1 MQRCPEWF
9 FCYTAAMISIPP
21 LLITEQP
28 AAHVLLVTLNRPEAA
43 NALSQ
48 KMGEEIAQCFASL
61 PADTRAV
68 IITGSGKHFCAGA
81 DLKERKGM
89 SNEQWHTQHAAF
101 EAALHALL
109 DCPVPVIAAVNGA
122 AYGGGLELAL
132 ACDFVYAS
140 ANARFALTETTLGII
155 PGMGGTQ
162 HLPRAAGLRRAK
174 ELIFTGT
181 AFGAEDALRYGVANR
196 VCNPE
201 SLKADALQT
210 ACCIAANAP
219 LAIRAAKRAMRH
231 GIEMPICEALACEL
245 TQYETLLGTK
255 DRQEGINAFNEK
267 RKPSFTGT

>member
-1 MQRCPEWF
+1 MTVSF
-9 FCYTAAMISIPP
+9 ST
-21 LLITEQP
+21 ITIHSP
-28 AAHVLLVTLNRPEAA
+28 APHIILVTLSRPDAA

-48 KMGEEIAQCFASL
+48 KMGEELAQCFSAL
-61 PADTRAV
+61 PEATRAV

-81 DLKERKGM
+81 DLKERKDM
-89 SNEQWHTQHAAF
+89 TNEQWHTQHAAF

-109 DCPVPVIAAVNGA
+109 DCSVPVIAAVNGA

-132 ACDFVYAS
+132 ACDFIYAS
-140 ANARFALTETTLGII
+140 ASARFALTETTLGII

-174 ELIFTGT
+174 ELIYTGT

-196 VCNPE
+196 ICNPE
-201 SLKADALQT
+201 SLQADTLAT

-219 LAIRAAKRAMRH
+219 LAVRAAKQAIRQ
-231 GIEMPICEALACEL
+231 GIEMPISEALACEL
-245 TQYETLLGTK
+245 TQYETLLGTS

-267 RKPSFTGT
+267 RKASFTGA

>member
-1 MQRCPEWF
+1 MTSSFSTITIDWPAP
-9 FCYTAAMISIPP
+9 YVA
-21 LLITEQP
+21 LIT
-28 AAHVLLVTLNRPEAA
+28 LSRPDAA

-48 KMGEEIAQCFASL
+48 KMGEELAHSVTSL
-61 PADTRAV
+61 PEDVRA
-68 IITGSGKHFCAGA
+68 IILTGAGKHFCAGA

-89 SNEQWHTQHAAF
+89 TSEQWHTQHAAF

-109 DCPVPVIAAVNGA
+109 DCPVPVIASVNGA

-132 ACDFVYAS
+132 ACDFIYAS
-140 ANARFALTETTLGII
+140 ASARFALTETTLGII

-174 ELIFTGT
+174 ELIFTGS
-181 AFGAEDALRYGVANR
+181 AFTAEDALRYGVANR
-196 VCNPE
+196 LCNPE
-201 SLKADALQT
+201 SLQADALHT

-219 LAIRAAKRAMRH
+219 LAIRAAKQAMRR
-231 GIEMPICEALACEL
+231 GIEMPISEALACEL